1 MEAKDIKSIH
11 KAINDNIEAIKSL
24 FDSAKVMQNSIPQL
38 TNDEDRETMK
48 TQFKSVAEAI
58 NRLMESTTRLF
69 ELLESAEGDQQMNKD
84 PQRITEGGQND
95 SLHMLSDDA
104 FQKLQKQANTK
115 TKRTKDDWRSL
126 FVLIILSGHFLLIGA
141 IVLTQISGRDVD
153 SVIKILS
160 AVGSLLGSSLGFV
173 IGYYYKDR
181 SKQCWRRVGEK

>member
-115 TKRTKDDWRSL
+115 TKRTKDDRRSL
-126 FVLIILSGHFLLIGA
+126 FALIILSGHFLLIGA

>member
-126 FVLIILSGHFLLIGA
+126 FALIILSGHFLLIGA
-141 IVLTQISGRDVD
+141 IVLTWILGRDVD

>member
-69 ELLESAEGDQQMNKD
+69 ELPESAEGD
-84 PQRITEGGQND
+84 
-95 SLHMLSDDA
+95 
-104 FQKLQKQANTK
+104 
-115 TKRTKDDWRSL
+115 
-126 FVLIILSGHFLLIGA
+126 
-141 IVLTQISGRDVD
+141 
-153 SVIKILS
+153 
-160 AVGSLLGSSLGFV
+160 
-173 IGYYYKDR
+173 
-181 SKQCWRRVGEK
+181 

>member
-126 FVLIILSGHFLLIGA
+126 FALIILSGHFLLIGA

>member
-69 ELLESAEGDQQMNKD
+69 ELLESAEGD
-84 PQRITEGGQND
+84 
-95 SLHMLSDDA
+95 
-104 FQKLQKQANTK
+104 
-115 TKRTKDDWRSL
+115 
-126 FVLIILSGHFLLIGA
+126 
-141 IVLTQISGRDVD
+141 
-153 SVIKILS
+153 
-160 AVGSLLGSSLGFV
+160 
-173 IGYYYKDR
+173 
-181 SKQCWRRVGEK
+181 